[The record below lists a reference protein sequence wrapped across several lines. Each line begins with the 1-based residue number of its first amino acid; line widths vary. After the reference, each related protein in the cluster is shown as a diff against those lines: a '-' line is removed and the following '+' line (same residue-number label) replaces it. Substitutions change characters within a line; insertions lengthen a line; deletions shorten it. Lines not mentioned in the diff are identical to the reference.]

1 MAKFGHLLFK
11 FQKSFHSGFDR
22 KGRIGLYLIKNQIKE
37 QGGNIF
43 CESESQNGTKFTVR
57 F

>member
-22 KGRIGLYLIKNQIKE
+22 KGIGLYLIKNQIKE